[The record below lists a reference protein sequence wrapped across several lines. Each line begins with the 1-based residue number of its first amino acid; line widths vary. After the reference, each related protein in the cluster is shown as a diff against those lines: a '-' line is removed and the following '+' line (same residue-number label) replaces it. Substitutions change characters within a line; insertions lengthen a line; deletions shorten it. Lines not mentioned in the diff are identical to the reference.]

1 MTSKYPLNVQNM
13 SSINAVE
20 SAILDPKTTPSNP
33 SYLPDSR
40 RFRAN
45 IYVSGPTEF
54 IENDMKR
61 MAIQPAPDVSG
72 SPSEPIFLSLPARC
86 PRCVLPNVDPN
97 TGTRPKLAFP
107 LKYLKAK
114 LAIDKG
120 TESPI
125 LGMNAVPWG
134 QAVRRKIKRGDE
146 VIIYR
151 PGEHLYNPHVPKE
164 SQTEIW

>member
-1 MTSKYPLNVQNM
+1 M

-72 SPSEPIFLSLPARC
+72 SPSEPIWLSLPARC

-107 LKYLKAK
+107 LNYLKAK
-114 LAIDKG
+114 WIIDKG
-120 TESPI
+120 TNSPI

-134 QAVRRKIKRGDE
+134 QAVGRKIERGDE
-146 VIIYR
+146 VVIYR